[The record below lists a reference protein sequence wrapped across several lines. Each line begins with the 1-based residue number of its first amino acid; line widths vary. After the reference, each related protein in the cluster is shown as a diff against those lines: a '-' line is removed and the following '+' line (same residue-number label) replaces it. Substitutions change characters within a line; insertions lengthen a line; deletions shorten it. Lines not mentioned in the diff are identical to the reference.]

1 MSIRIKR
8 AYEDASSEEGVRVLV
23 DRLWPRGVSKETLKI
38 DYWMKEIAPSNDLRK
53 WFNHDPDKF
62 EEFTKKYKQ
71 ELQVEPE
78 KIEQFERLQAM
89 IRTGRKVVTLV
100 YGAKDEQHNQAV
112 VLQEWLTERL

>member
-8 AYEDASSEEGVRVLV
+8 AYEDASSDDGVRVLV

-38 DYWMKEIAPSNDLRK
+38 DHWMKEIAPSNDLRK
-53 WFNHDPDKF
+53 WFNHDLNKF

-71 ELQVEPE
+71 ELQGDPK

-89 IRTGRKVVTLV
+89 IRTDGKIVTLV

-112 VLQEWLTERL
+112 VLQEWLME